1 MTIYCL
7 LAVVRAMIAQ
17 GDFVEALEAAKKA
30 AISLPHCFYAH
41 LMLGIVRAHGLQG
54 VVEVKKKW
62 GSNVFCFCH
71 S

>member
-1 MTIYCL
+1 
-7 LAVVRAMIAQ
+7 MIAQ

-54 VVEVKKKW
+54 VVEVKKI
-62 GSNVFCFCH
+62 GGVMCFVFVTH
-71 S
+71 DDHIV